1 MWSCKTDRVIALNF
15 DTLTYCEYMR
25 VFPQMKFEYLK
36 TIALRQLALNH
47 SAVIISSTDVTIR
60 FDIHHDDV
68 NIRMIM
74 IKLSSARR
82 YRSPNKIRT

>member
-1 MWSCKTDRVIALNF
+1 
-15 DTLTYCEYMR
+15 MR

-47 SAVIISSTDVTIR
+47 SAAIISSTDVTIR